1 MTTHRRLALQI
12 RSRLALRDHTQKQ
25 LGEALGMGHAALSAR
40 MNGHRDFTLSELE
53 KTADFLRV
61 SLRDLLDFDA
71 DKEER
76 P

>member
-1 MTTHRRLALQI
+1 
-12 RSRLALRDHTQKQ
+12 
-25 LGEALGMGHAALSAR
+25 MGHAALSAR

-71 DKEER
+71 DREER
-76 P
+76 R